1 MKTECGHF
9 GTLVN
14 VIIPSPNPNGNQ
26 VSGVGKVFFEYA
38 DTKNS
43 TKARTGLYGTRWCH
57 MYAVLAAHGIPQINS
72 QMLHQLSICK
82 EVLDI
87 NISEWFTPA
96 KNGIANQYEMLI
108 SDISLVERLT
118 TQDKVRKWGSYDLMM
133 CPLCSND
140 MDSHNHLFFECE
152 FSNKL
157 WNMVKRR
164 IEYHSSGQNWQD
176 IITELSTLQN
186 GNTIGSIIR
195 RLCFAA
201 CVYLIWQERN
211 NRIFKNE
218 KRSNESMFIILNDT
232 IKWRLSSLKFKS
244 SQAVLKAA
252 EIWGF
257 KNECYMKLNSR
268 MGSVKKYQIHFSW
281 HSVSAIGMMTASELH
296 GCLGQLCP
304 KDPKISICALVIG
317 IASDERWRYLV
328 QLMHC
333 SGDVIGSFQLM
344 NGKCS

>member
-26 VSGVGKVFFEYA
+26 VSGVGKGRHSKDKE
-38 DTKNS
+38 S
-43 TKARTGLYGTRWCH
+43 TFG
-57 MYAVLAAHGIPQINS
+57 S
-72 QMLHQLSICK
+72 
-82 EVLDI
+82 
-87 NISEWFTPA
+87 
-96 KNGIANQYEMLI
+96 ANQYEMLI
-108 SDISLVERLT
+108 SDISLVIRRKKDGSLTEFSVRQTYYDLHNVNEVVIWNKLIWFSQNIPKHAFILWLAIQERLT

-218 KRSNESMFIILNDT
+218 KRSNESLFIILNDT

-252 EIWGF
+252 EI
-257 KNECYMKLNSR
+257 
-268 MGSVKKYQIHFSW
+268 
-281 HSVSAIGMMTASELH
+281 
-296 GCLGQLCP
+296 
-304 KDPKISICALVIG
+304 
-317 IASDERWRYLV
+317 
-328 QLMHC
+328 
-333 SGDVIGSFQLM
+333 
-344 NGKCS
+344 